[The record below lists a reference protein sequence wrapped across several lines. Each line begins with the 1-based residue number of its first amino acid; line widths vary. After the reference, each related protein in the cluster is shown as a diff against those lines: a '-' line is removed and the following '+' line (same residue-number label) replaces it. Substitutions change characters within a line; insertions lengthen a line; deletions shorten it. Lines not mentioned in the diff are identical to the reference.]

1 MDVEELL
8 RGYSDEQYIRAI
20 VIVLV
25 SCLCELNTIDMDDF
39 IEYFK
44 NNLKDVSIKTIQ
56 EDKKINKKEIRY
68 GFFKQIF
75 KRNRN

>member
-20 VIVLV
+20 VTVLANY
-25 SCLCELNTIDMDDF
+25 LCELNIIDMDDF

-44 NNLKDVSIKTIQ
+44 NNLKDVLIKTIQ
-56 EDKKINKKEIRY
+56 EDKKNK
-68 GFFKQIF
+68 
-75 KRNRN
+75 

>member
-20 VIVLV
+20 ITVLV
-25 SCLCELNTIDMDDF
+25 YYLCELNIIDTDDF
-39 IEYFK
+39 IEHFK
-44 NNLKDVSIKTIQ
+44 NNPKDVLIKTIQ

>member
-20 VIVLV
+20 VTVLV
-25 SCLCELNTIDMDDF
+25 SCLCELNIIDMDDF

-56 EDKKINKKEIRY
+56 EDKKINKKEIKY

>member
-20 VIVLV
+20 VTVLA
-25 SCLCELNTIDMDDF
+25 SYLCELNIIDMDDF

-44 NNLKDVSIKTIQ
+44 NNLKDVLIKIIQ
-56 EDKKINKKEIRY
+56 EDKKNK
-68 GFFKQIF
+68 
-75 KRNRN
+75 